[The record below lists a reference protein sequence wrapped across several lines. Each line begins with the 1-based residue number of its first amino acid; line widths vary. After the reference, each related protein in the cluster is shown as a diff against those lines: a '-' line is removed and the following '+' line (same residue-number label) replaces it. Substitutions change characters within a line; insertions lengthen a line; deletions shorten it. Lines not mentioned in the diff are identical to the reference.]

1 MVVRV
6 IEAKEDKVTTAD
18 LIDELKKSSKIDYSG
33 AIFTFEGIV
42 RGKEENMNLKKLIL
56 TTPDKEKTKSEIEK
70 IVDNAKIKYN
80 VHEISVVHYI
90 GEFYTG
96 DMLFLVAVLGAHRA
110 ETLDAL
116 KEVIETVLKKRKF
129 LKKGLKQSSQEVKMV
144 MNIIRILILFLI
156 IYAVVK
162 GFKTLFKAAIIIF
175 VITILLG
182 LLGI

>member
-18 LIDELKKSSKIDYSG
+18 LVAELKKSNKIDYSG

-42 RGKEENMNLKKLIL
+42 RGKEENMHLKKLIL
-56 TTPDKEKTKSEIEK
+56 TTPDKQKTQDEIEK

-80 VHEISVVHYI
+80 VHEISVIHYV

-96 DMLFLVAVLGAHRA
+96 DMLFLVAVLGAHRG

-116 KEVIETVLKKRKF
+116 KEVIETVKYEVEFKKEEISEEGTK
-129 LKKGLKQSSQEVKMV
+129 
-144 MNIIRILILFLI
+144 
-156 IYAVVK
+156 
-162 GFKTLFKAAIIIF
+162 
-175 VITILLG
+175 TILAG
-182 LLGI
+182 G

>member
-6 IEAKEDKVTTAD
+6 IEAKEDKVTMAD
-18 LIDELKKSSKIDYSG
+18 LIDDLKKSNKIDYSG

-56 TTPDKEKTKSEIEK
+56 STPDKDKTKSEIEK
-70 IVDNAKIKYN
+70 IVENSKIKYN

-96 DMLFLVAVLGAHRA
+96 DPLFLVAVLGAHRS

-116 KEVIETVLKKRKF
+116 KEVIETVKYEVEFKKEEISEEGTK
-129 LKKGLKQSSQEVKMV
+129 
-144 MNIIRILILFLI
+144 
-156 IYAVVK
+156 
-162 GFKTLFKAAIIIF
+162 
-175 VITILLG
+175 TILAG
-182 LLGI
+182 G